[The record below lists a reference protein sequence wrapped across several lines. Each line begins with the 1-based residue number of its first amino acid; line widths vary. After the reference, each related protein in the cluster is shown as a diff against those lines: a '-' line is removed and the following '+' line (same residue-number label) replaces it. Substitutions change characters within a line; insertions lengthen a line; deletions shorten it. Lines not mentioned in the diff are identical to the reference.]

1 MARKSLFGRRE
12 FLPFGALHLGV
23 LVACALMAGPKA
35 LAVVILVTLVA
46 MLRYVGMAL
55 VARSLASSRLAVLAS
70 LSLWLTSFAALAAIL
85 YVTGSKAPA
94 ILVWG
99 AAAALAGPASAFLSA
114 LVRGLASIIQPKE
127 EAAA

>member
-1 MARKSLFGRRE
+1 MARKSLFGRWE
-12 FLPFGALHLGV
+12 SLPFGLLHLGV
-23 LVACALMAGPKA
+23 LGACAFTASPKA
-35 LAVVILVTLVA
+35 LAVVILVTMVA
-46 MLRYVGMAL
+46 ILRYVGLAL
-55 VARSLASSRLAVLAS
+55 VARSLASSRLALIAS

-85 YVTGSKAPA
+85 YVIGSRAPA

-99 AAAALAGPASAFLSA
+99 AVAALAGPASAFLSA